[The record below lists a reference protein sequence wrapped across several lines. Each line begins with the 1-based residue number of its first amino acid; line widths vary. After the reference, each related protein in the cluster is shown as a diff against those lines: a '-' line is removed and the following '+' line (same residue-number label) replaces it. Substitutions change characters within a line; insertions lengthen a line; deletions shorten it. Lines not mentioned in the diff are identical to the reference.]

1 MHRRQRLDTGTSTT
15 SIAKVNSAQAAAS
28 VRSAAAAVAPPA
40 WLSWSVWG
48 VAATYYLAAFY
59 LRSSPAVM
67 TTELMRDFGIS
78 ASQLGNFS
86 AVYFYAYIAMQIPTG
101 VLVDSWGARRLLI
114 AGSLAAAAG
123 TCLFGATS
131 SYALASAGRLIVGGA
146 TAVGWVVT
154 LKLASHWFPRER
166 FAMLTGLGLMMGNIG
181 ALVAQVPLR
190 LLVEHFGWRAVALGS
205 AGIVLAVGVA
215 AWAFVTNDPVQRGF
229 LSYAPKELQRT
240 HMTIGQLLREFPAIF
255 TYRNTWLVFLAQ
267 GGFVGAM
274 LSFTGLWGPAYLRRR
289 FALTSTEAAAVCSV
303 MIVCWAIASPIAG
316 QLSDT
321 IGRRKPIYLGGALV
335 AAVGWAT
342 LFFTP
347 LPLPAF
353 TVVAAVTS
361 FACGAV
367 VLGFAFARESVPVQ
381 LLGTISG
388 AINVGNMLGPTIL
401 QPAIGRVL
409 DRHWAG
415 TMNGGA
421 RIYSVD
427 AFQAGFVMI
436 VGWSVLTCLLIAWTK
451 ETHCRPAA

>member
-1 MHRRQRLDTGTSTT
+1 MPQLGSQNLEFGIHARIPNSEFP
-15 SIAKVNSAQAAAS
+15 IPNSA
-28 VRSAAAAVAPPA
+28 VA
-40 WLSWSVWG
+40 WSVWG
-48 VAATYYLAAFY
+48 LAATYYLAAFY

-114 AGSLAAAAG
+114 GGAIAAATG
-123 TCLFGATS
+123 TCLFGATN
-131 SYALASAGRLIVGGA
+131 SYAVASIGRLIVGAA

-154 LKLASHWFPRER
+154 LKLATHWFPRQR
-166 FAMLTGLGLMMGNIG
+166 FAMLSGLGLMMGNVG

-190 LLVEHFGWRAVALGS
+190 VLVEQFGWRAVAFGS
-205 AGIVLAVGVA
+205 AGVVLAVGAA
-215 AWAFVTNDPVQRGF
+215 AWAFVTNDPLERGF
-229 LSYAPKELQRT
+229 RSCAPVELQRA
-240 HMTIGQLLREFPAIF
+240 HLTIGQLLREFPTIF
-255 TYRNTWLVFLAQ
+255 TYRNTWLIFLAQ

-274 LSFTGLWGPAYLRRR
+274 LSFTGLWGPTYLRQR
-289 FALTSTEAAAVCSV
+289 FTLAPTEAAAVCSV
-303 MIVCWAIASPIAG
+303 MIVCWAVASPIAG
-316 QLSDT
+316 YLSDT

-335 AAVGWAT
+335 SAAGWST
-342 LFFTP
+342 LFFAP
-347 LPLPAF
+347 LPLAAF
-353 TVVAAVTS
+353 TVVAAITS

-367 VLGFAFARESVPVQ
+367 VLGFAFAKESVPVQ

-409 DRHWAG
+409 DQRWAG
-415 TMNGGA
+415 ATSNGV

-427 AFQAGFVMI
+427 AFQAGFAMI
-436 VGWSVLTCLLIAWTK
+436 VVWSVLTCVLIAFTR
-451 ETHCRPAA
+451 ETRCRPSA